1 MKFSAKYKYF
11 FVLKC
16 FLLVFELV
24 CDIIFAEVK
33 MKKLLQIAL
42 GLFMFSIFPM
52 ITWLVLG
59 ATINESIVNVYS
71 LTYPAQFLWLILK
84 AVFSSGANIKHEKEK
99 NPNAVLSGMTLG
111 IVVST
116 ILFGTL
122 AIFVDEYIAFMN
134 MDPEV
139 YHTFALYS
147 IGFIYLEVLVSFV
160 MNKFYYEDKEKLAN
174 THSLIFN
181 VVNMVLLVGLSLITK
196 NQTIIVLI
204 PLSVLAVYTIVLVA
218 SQYKKFKME
227 WSLKNN
233 FKYQSST
240 ICSYLLLGLMYLFG
254 FSNAF
259 QAGEEYI
266 SAINFVTLITDP
278 HWDAI
283 VAITTLSEI
292 ELAKNEF
299 NFKKHIKNS
308 FALIGIVFLSVG
320 VLFAGLFSFYDISI
334 KIALVCLIL
343 QFVDFATMP
352 LYYTFDPFMQLE
364 YSPKINTLLI
374 ISDKGMRFLL
384 ATFLPTPFCTEIAQL
399 VASIYII
406 VVQGI
411 IVFKNFKLS
420 KQGMLERKT
429 QIKNKAQTEQKETN
443 EEK

>member
-1 MKFSAKYKYF
+1 
-11 FVLKC
+11 
-16 FLLVFELV
+16 
-24 CDIIFAEVK
+24 

-84 AVFSSGANIKHEKEK
+84 AIFSSGANIKHEKEK
-99 NPNAVLSGMTLG
+99 NQNAVLSGMTLG

-181 VVNMVLLVGLSLITK
+181 IVNMVLLVGLSLITK

-283 VAITTLSEI
+283 VAITTLAEI

-299 NFKKHIKNS
+299 NFRI
-308 FALIGIVFLSVG
+308 
-320 VLFAGLFSFYDISI
+320 DIH
-334 KIALVCLIL
+334 A
-343 QFVDFATMP
+343 
-352 LYYTFDPFMQLE
+352 
-364 YSPKINTLLI
+364 N
-374 ISDKGMRFLL
+374 
-384 ATFLPTPFCTEIAQL
+384 
-399 VASIYII
+399 
-406 VVQGI
+406 
-411 IVFKNFKLS
+411 
-420 KQGMLERKT
+420 
-429 QIKNKAQTEQKETN
+429 
-443 EEK
+443 